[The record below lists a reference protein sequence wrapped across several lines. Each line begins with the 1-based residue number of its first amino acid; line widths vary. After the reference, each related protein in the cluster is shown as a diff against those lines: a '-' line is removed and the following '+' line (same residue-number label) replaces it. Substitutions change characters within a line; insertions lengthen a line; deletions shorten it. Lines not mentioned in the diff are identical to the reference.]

1 MESSPKPER
10 KLSTEEIQDAQ
21 MGLYKWHIE
30 ILENEKKEREEAY
43 SIEPLTRLKTRKAFW
58 DEFTYSL
65 EMIRGEVIEQRKGV
79 EPIKEV
85 SVVMIDLDHFKVV
98 NDTFGHPA
106 GDEVLRRVSAL
117 LIESVRP
124 TDTVARFGGEELI
137 VLMRDTDI
145 QVAARQI
152 EKIREKIQNL
162 TFEAYPALKVTASFG
177 IASSKTSTNPE
188 TLVAQ
193 ADKALY
199 EAKGDKDP
207 EGNGRNRVKVYNET

>member
-10 KLSTEEIQDAQ
+10 KLRAEEIQDAQ
-21 MGLYKWHIE
+21 MGLYQWHIE

-43 SIEPLTRLKTRKAFW
+43 SIEPLTRLKTRQAFW

-65 EMIRGEVIEQRKGV
+65 EMIRGEVMEQRKGV

-85 SVVMIDLDHFKVV
+85 SVVMIDLDHFKAV

-106 GDEVLRRVSAL
+106 GDEVLRKISAL

-145 QVAARQI
+145 QVAARQV

-162 TFEAYPALKVTASFG
+162 TFDAYPTLKVTASFG
-177 IASSKTSTNPE
+177 IASSTTSTNPE

-207 EGNGRNRVKVYNET
+207 EGNGRNRVRVYNET

>member
-1 MESSPKPER
+1 
-10 KLSTEEIQDAQ
+10 
-21 MGLYKWHIE
+21 MGLYQWHIE

-43 SIEPLTRLKTRKAFW
+43 SIEPLTRLKTRQAFW

-65 EMIRGEVIEQRKGV
+65 EMIRGEVMEQRKGV

-85 SVVMIDLDHFKVV
+85 SVVMIDLDHFKAV

-106 GDEVLRRVSAL
+106 GDEVLRKISAL

-145 QVAARQI
+145 QVAARQV

-162 TFEAYPALKVTASFG
+162 TFDAYPTLKVTASFG
-177 IASSKTSTNPE
+177 IASSTTSTNPE

-207 EGNGRNRVKVYNET
+207 EGNGRNRVRVYNET